1 MSRSKKLRDEE
12 RPLWESQERMTE
24 ESAEPVE
31 EPDILLDV
39 PSLKVEELN
48 LEAEQVRVRVSFG
61 AELADMV
68 KINVGLEAEVDG
80 LELEAK
86 GIEAEAQLKARLSNV
101 QAIFSQVLT
110 TLDNNPSLARDMIG
124 NLDHPE
130 SRSGDPE
137 DPKEPPRKALEESQ
151 PEEWESP
158 PSDDPDVM
166 GDGAR
171 PVEDGSAGGPRE
183 AEATEAARK
192 KARHLGIDLV
202 GLKGTGTGGR
212 ILVKDVMK
220 ADRS

>member
-1 MSRSKKLRDEE
+1 MARSRRLRDEE
-12 RPLWESQERMTE
+12 RPSRDSQEW
-24 ESAEPVE
+24 AAGEPSEPAE
-31 EPDILLDV
+31 EPDVLLDV
-39 PSLKVEELN
+39 PSLNIEELN
-48 LEAEQVRVRVSFG
+48 LKAEQLRVRVSFG

-86 GIEAEAQLKARLSNV
+86 GIEAEAQLKARLGNV
-101 QAIFSQVLT
+101 RAIFSQVLS
-110 TLDNNPSLARDMIG
+110 TLDNNPDLVQDLIG
-124 NLDHPE
+124 NLDHTEDEPE
-130 SRSGDPE
+130 E

-158 PSDDPDVM
+158 SFSDSDATD
-166 GDGAR
+166 DGAR
-171 PVEDGSAGGPRE
+171 PDEDGSVGGPRG

-192 KARHLGIDLV
+192 KAQQLGIDLD

-220 ADRS
+220 AARN

>member
-1 MSRSKKLRDEE
+1 MPRSRRLRDEE
-12 RPLWESQERMTE
+12 RPSREGQERAARE
-24 ESAEPVE
+24 PSEPVE
-31 EPDILLDV
+31 DPDVLLDV
-39 PSLKVEELN
+39 PSLNIEELN
-48 LEAEQVRVRVSFG
+48 LKAEQLRVRVSFG

-86 GIEAEAQLKARLSNV
+86 GIEAEAQLKARLGNV
-101 QAIFSQVLT
+101 RAIFSQVLS
-110 TLDNNPSLARDMIG
+110 TLDNNPDLVQDLIG
-124 NLDHPE
+124 NPDRTEDEPE
-130 SRSGDPE
+130 E

-158 PSDDPDVM
+158 PPGDSDAM

-171 PVEDGSAGGPRE
+171 PVEDGSVGGPRG

-192 KARHLGIDLV
+192 KARQLGIDLD
-202 GLKGTGTGGR
+202 GLKGTGSGGR

-220 ADRS
+220 AVRD